1 MQNHHADGSTCS
13 SPHTWEMKAA
23 QTHLYSLQLLS
34 SSRHPDDAWKK
45 LADLQK
51 TAQDDH
57 AADLKTGTASDATA
71 AAPAE
76 NGVGEAPSLDH
87 KCMQACLPFW
97 CDAEF
102 ILLTSSYVRRIVMRV
117 TYSKS
122 AEGTAATCR

>member
-1 MQNHHADGSTCS
+1 
-13 SPHTWEMKAA
+13 MKAA
-23 QTHLYSLQLLS
+23 QTRRVALQLLS

-57 AADLKTGTASDATA
+57 AADLKTGTPSDAAA

-76 NGVGEAPSLDH
+76 NGVGEAPSLGH

-97 CDAEF
+97 CDAGS
-102 ILLTSSYVRRIVMRV
+102 ILLTSGNVGAVCLSDLC
-117 TYSKS
+117 
-122 AEGTAATCR
+122 ADQ